1 MSRLMSLSLEESVLQ
16 SQWTDLIKL
25 HRQKL
30 ERAPKIIE
38 LAKLTTQKLEV
49 LQCLAITGES
59 SARAIALTIHRSRST
74 VTKELRELSSLK
86 YANYREV
93 SAGVGA
99 VKPRHLYYLAHDFSS
114 DTINAAIKYKSQKS
128 FKLPN
133 SVAENLLESV
143 LSDTDLKNDVTEQR
157 DLFFFHLRH
166 LALELSPT
174 VQSILKLI
182 PDAGIRSAEIAHI
195 LGFDN
200 TTVNKHLKYLVESGW
215 LCRQVSNTKT
225 QGRSG
230 YAYFPVA
237 GINTELIQFLLEG
250 SDQASNGTLIQ
261 LQNGHY
267 DYDNVSQLVS
277 SNTGTIPGDIQLTS
291 PGKLMS
297 ENHFKDNLDDS
308 NANIFMK
315 SEATQQKA
323 TAPSASS
330 ENNLLMAGEIMSKIK
345 ELLVLRREVSIIK
358 RKVSIIHKELRDL
371 GGKDAE
377 ELIAELESEKF

>member
-16 SQWTDLIKL
+16 SQWPALIEL

-38 LAKLTTQKLEV
+38 LAKLTNQKLEI
-49 LQCLAITGES
+49 LQCLAIKGES
-59 SARAIALTIHRSRST
+59 SARAIAEIIHRSRST
-74 VTKELRELSSLK
+74 VAKDLRELFSLK
-86 YANYREV
+86 YANSREV
-93 SAGVGA
+93 SAGLGA
-99 VKPRHLYYLAHDFSS
+99 IRPRRLYDLAHDFSS

-182 PDAGIRSAEIAHI
+182 PDAGIRSAEIAHR

-237 GINTELIQFLLEG
+237 GINAELIQFLLEG

-277 SNTGTIPGDIQLTS
+277 SNTGTIPADIQLTS

-297 ENHFKDNLDDS
+297 ENHFKENLDDS
-308 NANIFMK
+308 NVNIFIK
-315 SEATQQKA
+315 SEATQQKT

-345 ELLVLRREVSIIK
+345 ELLVLRREVSMIE
-358 RKVSIIHKELRDL
+358 RKVSIIYKELRDL
-371 GGKDAE
+371 GGKHAE